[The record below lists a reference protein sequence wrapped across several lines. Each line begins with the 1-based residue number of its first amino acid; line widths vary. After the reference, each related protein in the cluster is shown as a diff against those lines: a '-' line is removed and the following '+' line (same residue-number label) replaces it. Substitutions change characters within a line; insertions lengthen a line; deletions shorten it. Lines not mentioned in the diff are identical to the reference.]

1 MPDVPVADVLG
12 GMLPVA
18 YDMVECHFGMLHSH
32 GLCRLYTLLIHS
44 DFLEAI
50 LNRSDSI
57 PTVLSILMGLTKRMK
72 AVAKVLDEFMEK
84 IIDEHVQSK
93 DSRSKDFVD
102 LMLSF
107 LGSEETG
114 YRTDRGHIKAVFL
127 DMLGAAVDTSTSSIE
142 WVQSELMKDP
152 RTMKK
157 LQNEL
162 DNVVGKDRKVKE
174 SDLDNLGILGH
185 GCRGNLQASS
195 SGSTHIP

>member
-18 YDMVECHFGMLHSH
+18 YDMVECHLGMLHSH
-32 GLCRLYTLLIHS
+32 SLCRLYTLLIHS

-50 LNRSDSI
+50 RNRSDSI
-57 PTVLSILMGLTKRMK
+57 PTVLSILM
-72 AVAKVLDEFMEK
+72 
-84 IIDEHVQSK
+84 
-93 DSRSKDFVD
+93 
-102 LMLSF
+102 
-107 LGSEETG
+107 
-114 YRTDRGHIKAVFL
+114 